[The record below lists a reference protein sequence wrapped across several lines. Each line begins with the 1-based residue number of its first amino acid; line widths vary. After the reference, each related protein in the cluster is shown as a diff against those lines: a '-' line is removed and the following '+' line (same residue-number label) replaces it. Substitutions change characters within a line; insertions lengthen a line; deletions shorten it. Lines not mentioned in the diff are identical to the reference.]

1 MKFEKTNK
9 QKTLIKVACNT
20 IYPYIYPMV
29 VENQI
34 RRQSPNR
41 PGNFFF
47 QNGTHDTAYRHPQT
61 RPGIGVFWNDPKFFG
76 PPPPLKISSGYS
88 WFLQGLLINVKTL
101 SEQYHTRWHK
111 FQLAG
116 RTTAPLLGILPVIYA
131 SDPPIKSTIIQLKK
145 KREKKVT
152 GRLQLPR
159 AQGNIMHLRW
169 KSSTEHM
176 HVPQMSRITFQWRW
190 IWASAISWQSAV
202 LQRSVVTPTTSLA
215 DSTGRVNSK
224 YSQFGILFVPIAAM
238 RQASPNT
245 EDFQCR
251 WSQPYSWIV

>member
-1 MKFEKTNK
+1 MQHHLSIHISYGSWKSDQETKSK
-9 QKTLIKVACNT
+9 PPWQ
-20 IYPYIYPMV
+20 
-29 VENQI
+29 
-34 RRQSPNR
+34 
-41 PGNFFF
+41 FFF
-47 QNGTHDTAYRHPQT
+47 SKWNTWYCIQAPTNQT
-61 RPGIGVFWNDPKFFG
+61 WDWRFLKWSKIFRT
-76 PPPPLKISSGYS
+76 PPPLKISSGYS